1 MAIEKAGSDTRP
13 TDHLSF
19 YCLGKREGAEDL
31 ECVLDQLE
39 QPEPGSGA
47 ELVRQSLRHPVY
59 VHSKLMVVDDDYI
72 VVGSANINQRS
83 LAGERDTEICVSASQ
98 PALSRVSE
106 HLNMSLMWP
115 NLLPSFLSA
124 RPHPHVPAGAV
135 VRPPGRLQ
143 RPV

>member
-1 MAIEKAGSDTRP
+1 MS
-13 TDHLSF
+13 S
-19 YCLGKREGAEDL
+19 LGKREGPEDVPDGL
-31 ECVLDQLE
+31 EETMPDT
-39 QPEPGSGA
+39 A
-47 ELVRQSLRHPVY
+47 ANTVRNTLRHPIY
-59 VHSKLMVVDDDYI
+59 VHSKLMIVDDDYI
-72 VVGSANINQRS
+72 VIGSANINQRS
-83 LAGERDTEICVSASQ
+83 LAGERDTEISVSASQ